1 MTTQKKTTK
10 KASAKTVKKSP
21 AKKVSA
27 KDDAPVFSIHDDK
40 TGKFMPIRDAKPIKI
55 SGFADLQFFVHRNS
69 GGRPWCISEASS
81 GGRIANGNTRADAV
95 NAARE
100 TLKKHSREDI
110 LKTIYESISRTGV
123 APGFQPPAG
132 AKMETAVCMPPQPT
146 EYKPAPAKRG
156 RKPSGRCPTGKVVDT
171 EIKINEGSDPCVH
184 KKDRRGQGLAT
195 SSRQSQLDI
204 AVSVLREAAEPL
216 TCKEIVRRMLEG
228 GLWQTSGR
236 TPGATLS
243 ASMQREIAKHGKD
256 ARFVR
261 TARGLYGL
269 NE

>member
-10 KASAKTVKKSP
+10 KASAKPVKKSP
-21 AKKVSA
+21 VKKMPAKEN
-27 KDDAPVFSIHDDK
+27 APVFSIHDDK

-95 NAARE
+95 KAARE

-110 LKTIYESISRTGV
+110 LKTISESISRTGV

-132 AKMETAVCMPPQPT
+132 AKMETPASTPPQPT
-146 EYKPAPAKRG
+146 EEKPIPAKRG
-156 RKPSGRCPTGKVVDT
+156 RKPSG
-171 EIKINEGSDPCVH
+171 NM
-184 KKDRRGQGLAT
+184 
-195 SSRQSQLDI
+195 SQLDI

-243 ASMQREIAKHGKD
+243 ASMQREITKRGKE